1 MTRPDGRSSN
11 ELRPVKIIRNYTK
24 FAPGSVLITVGD
36 THVLCTASIDDRPP
50 RFMEDQNVRGKG
62 WVTAEYSMLPG
73 STPERSSRESSRG
86 RVAGRTQEIQRL
98 IGRALRAV
106 TNLGSLGERTI
117 WIDCDVLQADGGTRT
132 ASITGA
138 FVALMDACNR
148 LVADKKIE
156 AVPIEEFVAATS
168 VGIVNGTPVL
178 DLCYTEDS
186 NAAVDMNIVMTQ
198 KGKFVEVQGTAE
210 HAPFSQDEMS
220 AMVSLA
226 SKGITELIALQQ
238 RALLEGIASSVK

>member
-106 TNLGSLGERTI
+106 TNLGSLREPTI
-117 WIDCDVLQADGGTRT
+117 
-132 ASITGA
+132 
-138 FVALMDACNR
+138 
-148 LVADKKIE
+148 
-156 AVPIEEFVAATS
+156 
-168 VGIVNGTPVL
+168 
-178 DLCYTEDS
+178 
-186 NAAVDMNIVMTQ
+186 
-198 KGKFVEVQGTAE
+198 
-210 HAPFSQDEMS
+210 
-220 AMVSLA
+220 
-226 SKGITELIALQQ
+226 LINFHLP
-238 RALLEGIASSVK
+238 